1 MAMLMTNMMTMMM
14 TITMIVHCIEILLVQ
29 SPFGHCMQHQC
40 NTGASFALIATTITI
55 IIIVVI
61 TANITIISSIV
72 SIIINVDRG

>member
-1 MAMLMTNMMTMMM
+1 MAMLMTMMT

-40 NTGASFALIATTITI
+40 NTGASFALIATTI